1 MTKSFKGFLIDPTA
15 ETITE
20 VQVEKPTL
28 ESLYKLT
35 DCRCVTIAYLQDNH
49 VAWVD
54 DEGLL
59 KPNSVFRI
67 STYPYQP
74 LAGKAVILGAS
85 PSGNHKDCNLSL
97 EEITKQVEWCPTL
110 CTNIYEE
117 E

>member
-1 MTKSFKGFLIDPTA
+1 MVKSFKGFLIDPKE

-20 VQVEKPTL
+20 VEVKEPTL
-28 ESLYKLT
+28 ESLYELT
-35 DCRCVTIAYLQDNH
+35 GCRCVTIAYLQDNH

-67 STYPYQP
+67 ATYPYQP

-85 PSGNHKDCNLSL
+85 PSGKHLDCHLTL
-97 EEITKQVEWCPTL
+97 EQITKQVTWCPTL
-110 CTNIYEE
+110 CTNVYED
-117 E
+117 